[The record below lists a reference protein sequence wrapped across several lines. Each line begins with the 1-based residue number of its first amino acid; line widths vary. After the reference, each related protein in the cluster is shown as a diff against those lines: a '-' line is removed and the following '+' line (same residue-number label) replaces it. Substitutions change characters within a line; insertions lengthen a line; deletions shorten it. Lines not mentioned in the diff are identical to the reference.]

1 MRKLPEEIAAACEA
15 GGDTTVMVWADV
27 DDDMAGPEE
36 LKKLFWSI
44 AKESDVSED
53 QFRNVV
59 FVFAKDRI
67 ENWIEFLNSGTTDE
81 SNEGPRVK
89 HDREAVDAAK
99 KLAEFCLK
107 GAPIPRIPPSLQWS
121 CKNWH
126 LLRDR
131 MS

>member
-1 MRKLPEEIAAACEA
+1 MRRLPEEIAAACEA